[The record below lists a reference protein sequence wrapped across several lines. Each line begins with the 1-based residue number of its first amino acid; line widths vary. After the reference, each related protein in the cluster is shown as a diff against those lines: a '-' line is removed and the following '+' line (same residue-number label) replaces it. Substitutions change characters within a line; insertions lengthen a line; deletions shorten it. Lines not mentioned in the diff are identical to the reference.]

1 MYYHRE
7 TYERIVRTGRLI
19 PIKSK
24 DLKNLNGVS
33 TKRLLE
39 MKVLSEVAF
48 VCDTRFSDRDL
59 LMIIKVHSP
68 LDAKGYSSFRYS
80 GETNNTCVVKFY

>member
-39 MKVLSEVAF
+39 MEVLSEVAF
-48 VCDTRFSDRDL
+48 VGDTRFTDRDL

-68 LDAKGYSSFRYS
+68 LDAKGYISFRYH